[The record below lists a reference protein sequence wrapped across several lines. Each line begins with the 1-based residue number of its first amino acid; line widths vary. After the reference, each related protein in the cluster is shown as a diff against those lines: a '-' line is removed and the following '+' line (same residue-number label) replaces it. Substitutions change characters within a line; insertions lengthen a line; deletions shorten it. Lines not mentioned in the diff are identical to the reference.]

1 MRTLAK
7 LSFTALFGLSGAAAA
22 LFGVMQVSVPI
33 VEKLMEADLRKQ
45 SELWHR
51 RVVLH
56 LDDPSRT
63 FLYGE
68 LTSDNITYFELLPE
82 ASDVYRF
89 KIYDTE
95 GTVVWSTRPGERGL
109 SDADTFPADEIM
121 QGITSYRREQKP
133 ASEIDGLALHA
144 LSEDVATHEVAELY
158 EPVISNGRVI
168 GALEFYTDI
177 TDVRKSFLFRVR
189 VLLTALTTLAIATVS
204 IVAVLLYRANRRQ
217 YQTLTNRSAKEKDL
231 LNEQLKLARNVKLL
245 GELNEWLQSSR
256 SLEELFDMVKRFMTH
271 ILPDSEGS
279 IYVYSNSRD
288 VLDGWASWNGGEHK
302 DHIHPDECW
311 GLRRGR
317 TYEFGDS
324 EINFTCSHAEPHN
337 DHPYFC
343 FPILAHG
350 ETVGLLHLRAK
361 SADAEVFHANRDL
374 AQMCSEQI
382 SMAIANVRMRDE
394 LHDQSVRDPLTGLF
408 NRRHMNETLRKTI
421 SDSQRS
427 TDPFSVVAIDVDHFK
442 KFNDTHGHD
451 AGDMVL
457 RAVGSVLQQDCDR
470 DDVAC
475 RPGGEEFTVVL
486 PNSDLE
492 TAQERAETLRR
503 AVENIKVRYGE
514 KTLPRITISVG
525 IATYPAHGTLPQ
537 MLLRS
542 ADDALYQAKAQ
553 GRNRVVVAD
562 ALETGEHEG
571 ELWEKTMPTALP
583 AAAPDV
589 PASENIPSE
598 DRAEDT
604 PKKKAS

>member
-1 MRTLAK
+1 MRKFAK
-7 LSFTALFGLSGAAAA
+7 LSLSILFCFSGAAAA
-22 LFGVMQVSVPI
+22 MFGVHQVSVPI
-33 VEKLMEADLRKQ
+33 VETLMEADLRKH
-45 SELWHR
+45 SELWQR
-51 RVVLH
+51 RVILH
-56 LDDPSRT
+56 LDDPAGT
-63 FLYGE
+63 FLNGE
-68 LTSDNITYFELLPE
+68 LTSNNISYFELLPE

-89 KIYDTE
+89 KLYDTE
-95 GTVVWSTRPGERGL
+95 GLVIWSTRSGDKGL
-109 SDADTFPADEIM
+109 SDADTFPAQEIM
-121 QGITSYRREQKP
+121 QGKTSYRRTQKP
-133 ASEIDGLALHA
+133 AAEIDGLALHA
-144 LSEDVATHEVAELY
+144 LSQDVATHEVAEIY
-158 EPVISNGRVI
+158 EPVISDGRVI

-177 TDVRKSFLFRVR
+177 TDTRARFLIRVR
-189 VLLTALTTLAIATVS
+189 VLLAGLTALAIATVTAVA
-204 IVAVLLYRANRRQ
+204 IVLFRANRRQ
-217 YQTLTNRSAKEKDL
+217 YQALTRRTTKEKKL
-231 LNEQLKLARNVKLL
+231 LSEQLKLARDVKIL

-256 SLEELFDMVKRFMTH
+256 SLDELFDMVKRFMTH
-271 ILPDSEGS
+271 VLPDAEGS
-279 IYVYSNSRD
+279 VYVYSNSRD
-288 VLDGWASWNGGEHK
+288 VLDGWASWNGGNHK
-302 DHIHPDECW
+302 DHIRPDECW

-317 TYEFGDS
+317 TYEYGDS

-361 SADAEVFHANRDL
+361 SNDSEMFHANRDL

-421 SDSQRS
+421 GDSQRS
-427 TDPFSVVAIDVDHFK
+427 TEPFAVIAIDVDHFK

-475 RPGGEEFTVVL
+475 RPGGEEFTLIL
-486 PNSDLE
+486 PGTGLDQ
-492 TAQERAETLRR
+492 AQERAENLRR

-525 IATYPAHGTLPQ
+525 LSMYPEHGTLPQ

-542 ADDALYQAKAQ
+542 ADDALYQAKAL

-562 ALETGEHEG
+562 SLETGEHEG
-571 ELWEKTMPTALP
+571 EPWEKTTPTALP
-583 AAAPDV
+583 SAAAEARDD
-589 PASENIPSE
+589 SG
-598 DRAEDT
+598 DT
-604 PKKKAS
+604 PQKKAG